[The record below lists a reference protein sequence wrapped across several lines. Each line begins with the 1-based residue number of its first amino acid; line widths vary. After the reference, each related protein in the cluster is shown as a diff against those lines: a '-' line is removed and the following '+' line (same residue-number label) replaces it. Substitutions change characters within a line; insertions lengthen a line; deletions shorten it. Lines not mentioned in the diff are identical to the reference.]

1 MKENGNQRLVVP
13 ADRFDIK
20 DLAFAI
26 IRKWPLILVGG
37 LIGLTFA
44 FVLNR
49 YKSDVYE
56 LEAVLN
62 VEQVEN
68 PLARSGVSLVVNT
81 FGENK
86 LDVKE
91 LVLKSV
97 ELNKSAARKLK
108 WEVNYFQVG
117 RLAQVELYENSPIK
131 IEFDR
136 NHYQIVKV
144 PFFIEVKE
152 DGFMISSDQEGSASM
167 VYDYQT
173 ETSIRLDSVTYPS
186 GRYEYDQWIEGRG
199 FRFKVQ
205 KTANFDI
212 NVGTRLGVVFNT
224 ISSIAH
230 TNRKTLNVNISE
242 KANSTT
248 MRLSARGNNLL
259 KLSDLIN
266 TTVETLRE
274 HELERK
280 NERARNTLLFIDEQ
294 INGIIGDLRN
304 SEKNLESFRAQNL
317 IIDLGAESQELLAQI
332 SDIDQQL
339 TENLLLQR
347 YYTYVI
353 DFLQKN
359 TQLRELSLPP
369 LSGIEDPVVS
379 TLIEK
384 LVGLNGELTNSRLM
398 LSSDNPR
405 VQNLQNEI
413 TNTREALIQGA
424 NNALEHMKVLEVDI
438 QNRFLEFQQ
447 KITTL
452 PGKEQQFINIQRRYE
467 TYGRQYEMLLEK
479 RAEAGILQA
488 SNLPDTQVIDSATA
502 EFQRPISP
510 NRSRNLLIGLII
522 GMALP
527 VVVVIVLD
535 SINNKIRSR
544 KDIEVMTPI
553 PILGAIGNSKEDGLI
568 VVKKPKAVVA
578 ESFRGIVANLNFIID
593 DFKNTAS
600 GPGKLIMVTSSIG
613 GEGKTFLSSNLA
625 SILAMSGLK
634 TCLVGVDLRKPKILK
649 NFDLESGIGL
659 SSYLTDFSLDL
670 PEITQDSGVNNL
682 DVIGSGPIPPNP
694 AELLGRTRYDD
705 FLKLLK
711 ENYDVVVLDTPP
723 IGLVADA
730 LQMLPKVDGTVYV
743 TRYNYTPRELLGFIN
758 DQYENNNV
766 SNVGI
771 LLNDVKASGAYGY
784 GYGYGY
790 DGYGY
795 HNE

>member
-26 IRKWPLILVGG
+26 IRKWPLILIGG
-37 LIGLTFA
+37 LIGLTIA
-44 FVLNR
+44 FVINR
-49 YKSDVYE
+49 YKSDIYE

-117 RLAQVELYENSPIK
+117 RLAQIELYENSPIK

-144 PFFIEVKE
+144 PFFVEEEE
-152 DGFMISSDQEGSASM
+152 DGFMISTDQEGSASM

-186 GRYEYDQWIEGRG
+186 GRYEYNQWIEGRG
-199 FRFKVQ
+199 YRFKVQ
-205 KTANFDI
+205 KTANF
-212 NVGTRLGVVFNT
+212 NLSVGARLGVVFNT

-230 TNRKTLNVNISE
+230 TNRKSLNVNVSA

-359 TQLRELSLPP
+359 TPARVFNKFTVA
-369 LSGIEDPVVS
+369 LSGF
-379 TLIEK
+379 LI
-384 LVGLNGELTNSRLM
+384 
-398 LSSDNPR
+398 
-405 VQNLQNEI
+405 
-413 TNTREALIQGA
+413 
-424 NNALEHMKVLEVDI
+424 
-438 QNRFLEFQQ
+438 F
-447 KITTL
+447 
-452 PGKEQQFINIQRRYE
+452 FIFC
-467 TYGRQYEMLLEK
+467 K
-479 RAEAGILQA
+479 
-488 SNLPDTQVIDSATA
+488 
-502 EFQRPISP
+502 
-510 NRSRNLLIGLII
+510 
-522 GMALP
+522 
-527 VVVVIVLD
+527 
-535 SINNKIRSR
+535 
-544 KDIEVMTPI
+544 
-553 PILGAIGNSKEDGLI
+553 
-568 VVKKPKAVVA
+568 
-578 ESFRGIVANLNFIID
+578 
-593 DFKNTAS
+593 
-600 GPGKLIMVTSSIG
+600 
-613 GEGKTFLSSNLA
+613 
-625 SILAMSGLK
+625 
-634 TCLVGVDLRKPKILK
+634 
-649 NFDLESGIGL
+649 
-659 SSYLTDFSLDL
+659 
-670 PEITQDSGVNNL
+670 
-682 DVIGSGPIPPNP
+682 
-694 AELLGRTRYDD
+694 
-705 FLKLLK
+705 
-711 ENYDVVVLDTPP
+711 
-723 IGLVADA
+723 
-730 LQMLPKVDGTVYV
+730 
-743 TRYNYTPRELLGFIN
+743 
-758 DQYENNNV
+758 
-766 SNVGI
+766 
-771 LLNDVKASGAYGY
+771 
-784 GYGYGY
+784 
-790 DGYGY
+790 
-795 HNE
+795 